1 MLFHQ
6 LLAVIIYSGWHY
18 GKVYH
23 DNQRGH
29 LNFKEAFN
37 KVLLILLMSYL
48 LFANTLL
55 FFAITLS
62 KLLYDVFTT
71 IVSPPPSLLN
81 IKNKQNLF
89 DAMIGLACCVVYIIG

>member
-23 DNQRGH
+23 DNQRGY

-62 KLLYDVFTT
+62 KLAYDVFTM

-81 IKNKQNLF
+81 VNNKQNLF
-89 DAMIGLACCVVYIIG
+89 DAMIGLACCVTYTLG

>member
-6 LLAVIIYSGWHY
+6 LIAVIIYSGWHY

-23 DNQRGH
+23 DNQRGN
-29 LNFKEAFN
+29 LDLQQAFA

-55 FFAITLS
+55 FFAITVS
-62 KLLYDVFTT
+62 KLIYDT
-71 IVSPPPSLLN
+71 IEMILSPSPPMLHL
-81 IKNKQNLF
+81 KNRQNLF
-89 DAMIGLACCVVYIIG
+89 DAMIGLTCCVIYIIG

>member
-23 DNQRGH
+23 DNQRGY
-29 LNFKEAFN
+29 LDLQQATG

-55 FFAITLS
+55 FFAITFS
-62 KLLYDVFTT
+62 KFLYDVFTM
-71 IVSPPPSLLN
+71 IVSPPPALLN

-89 DAMIGLACCVVYIIG
+89 DAMIGLTCCVVYTLG